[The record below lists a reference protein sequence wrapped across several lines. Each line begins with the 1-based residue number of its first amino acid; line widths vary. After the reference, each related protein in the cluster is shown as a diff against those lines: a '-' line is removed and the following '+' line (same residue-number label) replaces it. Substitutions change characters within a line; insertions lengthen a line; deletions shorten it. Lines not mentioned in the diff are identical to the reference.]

1 MRPDARQLERI
12 SVLNRLPFPMTR
24 SGVKRACLA
33 ISAGIGFLLVSF
45 SAAVAESPATLRQVA
60 VAPGNGNVEVQI
72 SASRP
77 VTPQTQVIAGPDRLV
92 IDFPNTLP
100 GPQLHSQSI
109 NRGTVKGVRV
119 GLFTANPP
127 VTRVVVDLKAPQPY
141 QIVPSGDS
149 VIVKLNIP
157 GTQPGTQPAIQPGSQ
172 APERQTAAKA
182 PTQPE
187 ESPLAH
193 LQAAAPGHTLRPA
206 VVRRSI
212 HAVPATTFSVVRVP
226 IAETSSPSALGTQG
240 SVAGPAGNANRPD
253 PTPILSAPYPHSG
266 PPNTSSQQSGTV
278 ASPTI
283 ALAMPAPLAPRVPPA
298 PRLNVDFH
306 DGKLKIVADHATL
319 AAVLNEV
326 HRRTGAQITLPAGGG
341 MEQVIVALGPAA
353 PRDVLA
359 ALLNG
364 SRFNFIMV
372 GSDND
377 PSQVRS
383 VLLTARSGG
392 PSDAPAPYSPPLAAQ
407 APPYT
412 PPNVPQVT
420 NNPPPPVDFSV
431 PPADPGDMPA
441 DNTDADSAE
450 QPSPETGGR
459 HPRSH
464 RPVVEEPQPNGDPTQ
479 PTEDAPQQPDQ
490 TPQ

>member
-1 MRPDARQLERI
+1 MRPDDTQLERI
-12 SVLNRLPFPMTR
+12 SGPNRLLFQVTR
-24 SGVKRACLA
+24 STVKGACLA
-33 ISAGIGFLLVSF
+33 ISAGTAFLLVSL
-45 SAAVAESPATLRQVA
+45 STALAENPATLRQVA
-60 VAPGNGNVEVQI
+60 LAPGNGTVEVQI

-77 VTPQTQVIAGPDRLV
+77 VTPQTQVIVGPDRLV
-92 IDFPNTLP
+92 IDFPDTLP
-100 GPQLHSQSI
+100 GPQLHNQAI
-109 NRGTVKGVRV
+109 NRGKVKGVRV

-127 VTRVVVDLKAPQPY
+127 VTRVVVDLEAPQPY

-149 VIVKLNIP
+149 VIVKINV
-157 GTQPGTQPAIQPGSQ
+157 PGTQPAAQPGTQ

-187 ESPLAH
+187 DSPMAH
-193 LQAAAPGHTLRPA
+193 LQAAAPGHALRPA

-226 IAETSSPSALGTQG
+226 IAETSSANAFAAQG
-240 SVAGPAGNANRPD
+240 AGAATAGKANRPD

-266 PPNTSSQQSGTV
+266 PANSSSQQSGTV
-278 ASPTI
+278 ASPVI
-283 ALAMPAPLAPRVPPA
+283 ALAAPAAVAPRLPPA

-383 VLLTARSGG
+383 VLLTARTGG
-392 PSDAPAPYSPPLAAQ
+392 PADAPAPYSPPLAAQ
-407 APPYT
+407 APAYT
-412 PPNVPQVT
+412 APNAPQVT

-431 PPADPGDMPA
+431 PPADPGDTPPA
-441 DNTDADSAE
+441 DNADADSAE
-450 QPSPETGGR
+450 QPPPPEVGGR

-464 RPVVEEPQPNGDPTQ
+464 RPVVEEPQPAEDPTQ